1 MGTLVEILDAI
12 VLLLFIITIPRV
24 VTKGM
29 LPGAGSMLLGFSV
42 AVFAFIFA
50 LVSFAAMVGFFTGSL
65 AQVIWLVVLLAVAA
79 LLRSSWAQEPA
90 I

>member
-12 VLLLFIITIPRV
+12 ILLLYIITIPRV

-29 LPGAGSMLLGFSV
+29 SPGAGSTLLGLCV

-50 LVSFAAMVGFFTGSL
+50 LVSFSAMVGFFTSGL
-65 AQVIWLVVLLAVAA
+65 GQIIWLVVLLAVAA
-79 LLRSSWAQEPA
+79 LLRSSWAQEAA

>member
-12 VLLLFIITIPRV
+12 VLLLYIITIPRV

-29 LPGAGSMLLGFSV
+29 SAGPGSTLLGFCV
-42 AVFAFIFA
+42 ALFAFIFA
-50 LVSFAAMVGFFTGSL
+50 LVSFTAMVGFFTSGL

-79 LLRSSWAQEPA
+79 LLRSSWAQEPV